1 MRALVKQRL
10 TAAAQEIF
18 ALFEGAVS
26 EYEEQL
32 CRLKEENQR
41 QRELLDAVLKP
52 ELRLQ
57 RAGLCCTSTTHCTV
71 TERPYVC
78 SIYSARVM
86 GQEVELLHR
95 WSCCTGG
102 AAAQVELGSKY
113 GQHLTDSQE
122 EVPPSSDQEDPAE
135 PPHIKRSRRRRGA
148 ARRRR
153 HHFLSL

>member
-1 MRALVKQRL
+1 MKALVKQRL

-18 ALFEGAVS
+18 ELFERAVS

-32 CRLKEENQR
+32 CRLKEENER
-41 QRELLDAVLKP
+41 QRDLLDAVLKP
-52 ELRLQ
+52 ELRLH

-78 SIYSARVM
+78 SIYSVRVM

-102 AAAQVELGSKY
+102 AAAQVELLHRWSCCSG
-113 GQHLTDSQE
+113 
-122 EVPPSSDQEDPAE
+122 
-135 PPHIKRSRRRRGA
+135 GA
-148 ARRRR
+148 AAQVELVELLLRWSSVQSVR
-153 HHFLSL
+153 SLQNEQNTNVASC